1 MLNLLALK
9 NNFNDIRN
17 LRESIIN
24 LMKSLGDKVE
34 TLKVIYNEL
43 ITNNINEMDRGL
55 DSFHFQTKLIN
66 LELDN
71 YQKTFKIIDNRI
83 YGDYYKLFKQVSKF
97 LLDSEHMLTINKTI
111 LQQYEN
117 KDYEVFKDLDNIH
130 GYDFDSTC
138 DIYNDIIQIID
149 ILQNELLER
158 EHKLVLQKIKRQ
170 SGLYIDNL
178 ISNVNYNNN
187 YIKNNIVLFND
198 NANIFNSFHKT
209 YLTRFL
215 VKTKLFHGQINYDIK
230 LEESKNTID
239 CELTHG
245 QSIILEEDEENEIR
259 NLIDVTDNSNKD
271 LHIDTKSNIINEL
284 NCMIS
289 GVSDSTS
296 NSNSNSN
303 SNISHSPVSPEKIEM
318 YKTVTRI
325 SSPMSEPELEPE
337 PEPEVEF
344 TMKNEIIRLEK
355 NIDKIIA
362 NEKKEE
368 DNENILTAYN
378 SSIIDSSQ
386 KKQLYKY
393 NNNNDLDNNNQL
405 KCHNINCILM

>member
-97 LLDSEHMLTINKTI
+97 LLDSEHILTINKTI

-187 YIKNNIVLFND
+187 YIKNKIVLFND
-198 NANIFNSFHKT
+198 NANIFNSFK
-209 YLTRFL
+209 
-215 VKTKLFHGQINYDIK
+215 K
-230 LEESKNTID
+230 
-239 CELTHG
+239 
-245 QSIILEEDEENEIR
+245 
-259 NLIDVTDNSNKD
+259 
-271 LHIDTKSNIINEL
+271 HI
-284 NCMIS
+284 
-289 GVSDSTS
+289 
-296 NSNSNSN
+296 
-303 SNISHSPVSPEKIEM
+303 
-318 YKTVTRI
+318 
-325 SSPMSEPELEPE
+325 
-337 PEPEVEF
+337 
-344 TMKNEIIRLEK
+344 
-355 NIDKIIA
+355 
-362 NEKKEE
+362 
-368 DNENILTAYN
+368 
-378 SSIIDSSQ
+378 
-386 KKQLYKY
+386 
-393 NNNNDLDNNNQL
+393 
-405 KCHNINCILM
+405 